1 MVEVGRRLNIRI
13 NSMKLTIIII
23 QLMMITGIVVGLF
36 FIEIPTGNREVA
48 FVILGALT
56 VDMVHSINNMMNKK
70 EQ

>member
-1 MVEVGRRLNIRI
+1 MKI

-23 QLMMITGIVVGLF
+23 QLLMIGGIVGGLF

-56 VDMVHSINNMMNKK
+56 VDMVHSISNMMNKR
-70 EQ
+70 EV

>member
-1 MVEVGRRLNIRI
+1 MRI
-13 NSMKLTIIII
+13 NSMKLTIILI

-36 FIEIPTGNREVA
+36 FVEIPTGNREVA

-70 EQ
+70 EG